1 VTPGGNWSTLL
12 RQEPHLSRKVWLTTS
27 RQLRNFV
34 SKHTGAWVA
43 HKAVAELR
51 TMRLEFSARLSYSD
65 LTFLPLFV
73 ISLIVGAFLAG
84 AATMALAVALV
95 MALIFI
101 G

>member
-1 VTPGGNWSTLL
+1 
-12 RQEPHLSRKVWLTTS
+12 
-27 RQLRNFV
+27 
-34 SKHTGAWVA
+34 
-43 HKAVAELR
+43 
-51 TMRLEFSARLSYSD
+51 MRLEFSARLSYSD